1 MRSRYDDKPMPLMN
15 LGEAM
20 KNTNLLQGE
29 LGNISRHQEENITSL
44 AGMLYSIP
52 KAVTR
57 NRTIHQIF
65 DSTFE
70 ENDDDIDEM
79 DETTEA
85 GDEIRQKLEESEN
98 SSNTITI
105 NSNSDSD
112 SDSET
117 DTKTDNN
124 GKIYNYSSTKD
135 NGNLQKG
142 KNVDAETREI
152 DNFVLPFIPV
162 IFGEKTIDEY
172 KASIL
177 PEEKKKNLVNM
188 VYDFA
193 NKLNNNY
200 AETIDPVDV
209 EKSLNKMLN
218 AMSSQGFID
227 QNTSLTKKNSNE
239 TAENAAPKELDNV
252 ELDTLLNA
260 IEEEYG
266 DNSSNDDDLQ
276 DNYDLLYNDDSL
288 DGYDLLDNDNLLDND
303 DLLTDDLLDG
313 YDFDSLLQILL
324 SILDDYYFPLED
336 DDDEYE
342 FDEFDE
348 FDENSIT
355 DEQQLEEN
363 GSLEGDENSTP
374 DEQQSKENS
383 SSKKEGDDI
392 TGNNKKEDEK
402 KEENKEEEEQNNLE
416 GEAEELYNK
425 ARMIAEGG
433 AGYGSYGLATREGI
447 QDLSEFFDEFLN
459 YSSGILKRKNKPFK
473 ELVRNFNSMKAIES
487 QLVGDEEYLRVVP
500 TEDELK
506 EVAES
511 SSEDVTTSRAA
522 RLGMEQTYASKVL
535 AINRFEYSDKLENL
549 IRNALYDIYTDNKDS
564 NDELEDEVIE
574 TGQILLPLLR
584 TRQIPDNYNYNFQ
597 YDVLREIIRQ
607 EEFYNKSENNYGDDS
622 IDMPTDNGG
631 LISIFVF
638 LRYLKTILNYDES
651 ITGGD
656 PNTYFLP
663 ESEKFKIPLI
673 SDDPSE
679 TNIFNIVINSSDVEK
694 DTKNN
699 DMLNTDYAKYNKNL
713 TSFSTFV
720 NSYKSKNGNNEL
732 KDSLIKINSIISK
745 DYAAIKNLLSL
756 NPTSK
761 SIDNLASIKN
771 LLTTMSNIM
780 KNSTVGGDITRLG
793 EKIRD
798 IAGNIK
804 NPTALMEHCGQDKET
819 FEQLKEALKKART
832 TKSASTDITI

>member
-98 SSNTITI
+98 SSNTITTD
-105 NSNSDSD
+105 SDSD
-112 SDSET
+112 SDSKT

-124 GKIYNYSSTKD
+124 GKTYNYSSTKD

-177 PEEKKKNLVNM
+177 PEEKKKNLINM

-303 DLLTDDLLDG
+303 DLLTDDLLNG

-342 FDEFDE
+342 FDEYDE
-348 FDENSIT
+348 DGIT
-355 DEQQLEEN
+355 GEQQLEEN
-363 GSLEGDENSTP
+363 DSLEGDENSTP

-383 SSKKEGDDI
+383 SSKEEGDDI
-392 TGNNKKEDEK
+392 AGNNKKEDEK
-402 KEENKEEEEQNNLE
+402 KEENEEEEEQINLE
-416 GEAEELYNK
+416 GDAEELYNK
-425 ARMIAEGG
+425 AQMIAEGG

-473 ELVRNFNSMKAIES
+473 ELVRNFNSMKTIES

-564 NDELEDEVIE
+564 NDKLENKVIE

-631 LISIFVF
+631 LISIFVI
-638 LRYLKTILNYDES
+638 LRYLKTILNYNENA
-651 ITGGD
+651 TKGD
-656 PNTYFLP
+656 PDSYTFYEEEQFAKNGTLDETFN
-663 ESEKFKIPLI
+663 SIIVSNDGKF
-673 SDDPSE
+673 
-679 TNIFNIVINSSDVEK
+679 
-694 DTKNN
+694 NN
-699 DMLNTDYAKYNKNL
+699 DILLNDQTLEKNAIN
-713 TSFSTFV
+713 FGTFV
-720 NSYKSKNGNNEL
+720 NSYKSKKGNNEL
-732 KDSLIKINSIISK
+732 KDSLIKINKIISK

-756 NPTSK
+756 NPTIK
-761 SIDNLASIKN
+761 SIDDLASMKK
-771 LLTTMSNIM
+771 LLNTMSNII
-780 KNSTVGGDITRLG
+780 KNSTVSGGIKDLG
-793 EKIRD
+793 VKIRY
-798 IAGNIK
+798 IADNIK
-804 NPTALMEHCGQDKET
+804 NPTALMTCCGQEKK

>member
-105 NSNSDSD
+105 DSD

-124 GKIYNYSSTKD
+124 GKTYNYSSTKD

-342 FDEFDE
+342 FDEY
-348 FDENSIT
+348 DENSIT

-402 KEENKEEEEQNNLE
+402 KEEEEQNNLK
-416 GEAEELYNK
+416 GEAGELFDK
-425 ARMIAEGG
+425 AQMIAEGG

-564 NDELEDEVIE
+564 NDELKDKVIE

-638 LRYLKTILNYDES
+638 LRYLKTILNYNES
-651 ITGGD
+651 IKGGD
-656 PNTYFLP
+656 PNAYHLP
-663 ESEKFKIPLI
+663 ESEKFKILLI
-673 SDDPSE
+673 SNDPSKA
-679 TNIFNIVINSSDVEK
+679 NIFNIVINSSDSEK
-694 DTKNN
+694 KITNDELDTDDKDYN
-699 DMLNTDYAKYNKNL
+699 DNL

-745 DYAAIKNLLSL
+745 DYTKIKNLLSL
-756 NPTSK
+756 NPTIK
-761 SIDNLASIKN
+761 SIDNLASIKK
-771 LLTTMSNIM
+771 LLTTMSNII
-780 KNSTVGGDITRLG
+780 KNSTVSGGIKDLG
-793 EKIRD
+793 GKIRY
-798 IAGNIK
+798 IADNIK
-804 NPTALMEHCGQDKET
+804 NPTNLMEHCGQDKET